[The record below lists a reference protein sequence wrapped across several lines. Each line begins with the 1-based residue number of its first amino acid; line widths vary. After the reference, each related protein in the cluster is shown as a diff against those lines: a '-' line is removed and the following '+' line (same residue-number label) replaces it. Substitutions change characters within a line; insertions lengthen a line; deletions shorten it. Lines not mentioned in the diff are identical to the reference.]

1 MGTIPVSFVTI
12 SYFFFFFLI
21 SYFKKKKKKKKKD
34 AKTLVKLRA
43 LRS

>member
-12 SYFFFFFLI
+12 SYF
-21 SYFKKKKKKKKKD
+21 KKKKKKD
-34 AKTLVKLRA
+34 AKTLVNLIA

>member
-12 SYFFFFFLI
+12 SYL
-21 SYFKKKKKKKKKD
+21 KKKKKKKD

>member
-12 SYFFFFFLI
+12 SYF
-21 SYFKKKKKKKKKD
+21 KKKKKKKKD
-34 AKTLVKLRA
+34 AKTLVNLIA